1 MFVLYTVCPET
12 RHTQNYQGGQNR
24 AKKKSLGHVCVIL
37 SWEILKLYVSQI
49 KKLSQF
55 LLLTVNI

>member
-37 SWEILKLYVSQI
+37 SWEILKVVCITNKKAVSI
-49 KKLSQF
+49 PASYR
-55 LLLTVNI
+55 